1 MDKKQTIQRIKTDLM
16 MLMVAFIW
24 GSAFTAQHLAG
35 EHVGPY
41 LIVGIRFVGAAVLLL
56 FVIRFRFDLPRKVI
70 WKCAGVGMLLFA
82 ASTLQQV
89 ALTVSTVGNAGFI
102 TGMYVVFL
110 PIFLAL
116 FWRKRLK
123 WNVWLA
129 VLLVVTGLSL
139 LTSTGIQRFAFGDIL
154 LVGCAILYAFQ
165 IIAVGDLVKTYDP
178 VQVSIV
184 QFFAAGIAGFV
195 LSMFMENHTWHQIQA
210 SFWPL
215 MYMIFLA
222 TGIAFTLQSVA
233 QKNAE
238 PTDAAIFFSMESVFA
253 ALVGVVYLGESFSP
267 LQWFGGI
274 LMFTAMILS
283 QINFKAKQQNAESLL
298 NHAIEKR

>member
-1 MDKKQTIQRIKTDLM
+1 MDKKQTIHRIKTDLM

-35 EHVGPY
+35 EHVGSY

-56 FVIRFRFDLPRKVI
+56 FVIRFRFNLPKKVI

-110 PIFLAL
+110 PVFLAL

-129 VLLVVTGLSL
+129 VLLVVTGLYF
-139 LTSTGIQRFAFGDIL
+139 LTSTGIESFALGDVF
-154 LVGCAILYAFQ
+154 LVACAILYAFQ
-165 IIAVGDLVKTYDP
+165 IIAVGELVKTYDP

-195 LSMFMENHTWHQIQA
+195 LSIFMENHTWNQIQA

-215 MYMIFLA
+215 MYMVFLA
-222 TGIAFTLQSVA
+222 TGVAFTLQSVA
-233 QKNAE
+233 QKHAE

-253 ALVGVVYLGESFSP
+253 ALVGVIYLGESFSP

-274 LMFTAMILS
+274 LMFAAMILS
-283 QINFKAKQQNAESLL
+283 QIDIKSKQQNTESLL
-298 NHAIEKR
+298 NHAVE